1 MRKPDYSGKVVNHLG
16 YVLCNKCNSPGR
28 PDDYRINVDHIYL
41 SDPCDRCGT
50 MGERQKNADAD

>member
-1 MRKPDYSGKVVNHLG
+1 MRKPDYSGKVVDPLG
-16 YVLCNKCNSPGR
+16 YLLCDKCNGPGR
-28 PDDYRINVDHIYL
+28 PGDFRINVDHMYA